1 MPRIALVQDG
11 TEVARQRYAD
21 VLERF
26 LRCREQLS
34 STRGLDFSL
43 EPFTDDRVRFL
54 LSGIS
59 PEEFDCIVFASN
71 ALLSD
76 GVMRSV
82 ARHRGEL
89 RRYVRSGGGLLVLHQ
104 VRPSLDD
111 VLPADVCPRLVDR
124 SSRPGVEVRA
134 DAPDDVTLRYPESVA
149 LDRLAERQDGS
160 GPSRLYWKAFGRDSM
175 PQKLRPVL
183 SAGDGGS
190 EVLLART
197 VSGIPERVVV
207 ATVPLDWHG
216 SIELL
221 VNAIRYV
228 SLGEPRRLL
237 WLPEGAENERTDLFL
252 RWLYSDGAS
261 AVTSMPGPDTMSEP
275 EQWLFD
281 QVDVCIVPPRQFDA
295 VRNWPEIVAF
305 VARGGTLITAEPVDK
320 VGASE
325 VSALIGGYSQRVL
338 ARRLYAELAANPAWV
353 SFDNAFHLRN
363 VVSALDLFRRK
374 GMDDTVLAV
383 RPDDIRHLA
392 DPIRRR
398 LGQEDHRDDLS
409 SSLALGEILCHLVPE
424 PRGDASLFA
433 WMDQRGPSVEE
444 DVRLQIRALRSR
456 WLCQPDPDFLQ
467 QACRLLVERSSPQG
481 PPPSFAPVVRLMDA
495 FTMLDDAGLLVADE
509 ASIEAFAE
517 ALNAELRQRQL
528 EPDVGWISV
537 EATADITRGLVALI
551 GRLPRSDA
559 QNALAAH
566 LAAGATV
573 LRRAMPRYD
582 DREPSRAWL
591 AQLARLI
598 HALVVVDERFPIGLQ
613 RLASLEW
620 PDDGPARDLGSGAED
635 SLMVDLAVQVKDLR
649 ATEQDLREQLRVK
662 EQDVR
667 EQRWAAATGRAFAT
681 VLGTA
686 LVAVPF
692 AVFLWLFTP
701 DSAWDWIANVGIL
714 LPVFAVALG
723 LMFVLLKRGRLLTAL
738 ADRSLEL
745 LGELSGVL
753 AKIGSIKRR
762 SPDQ

>member
-26 LRCREQLS
+26 LRCRDELS

-43 EPFTDDRVRFL
+43 QVFTDDAVRFL

-71 ALLSD
+71 ALLSE
-76 GVMRSV
+76 GVMRSL
-82 ARHRGEL
+82 ARHRVEL
-89 RRYVRSGGGLLVLHQ
+89 RRYVSAGGGLLVLHQ

-111 VLPADVCPRLVDR
+111 VLPPDVCPRLVDR
-124 SSRPGVEVRA
+124 TARPGVEVHA
-134 DAPDDVTLRYPESVA
+134 DVPDDVTLRYPKSVA
-149 LDRLAERQDGS
+149 LDRLAEGQDGS
-160 GPSRLYWKAFGRDSM
+160 GPSRLYWKALVRDSM
-175 PQKLRPVL
+175 PQKLRPIL

-207 ATVPLDWHG
+207 APVPLDWHD

-237 WLPEGAENERTDLFL
+237 WLPSAAENERTDLFL

-261 AVTSMPGPDTMSEP
+261 AVSSMPGPETMSEP
-275 EQWLFD
+275 ERWLFD

-295 VRNWPEIVAF
+295 VRDRPEIEAF
-305 VARGGTLITAEPVDK
+305 VARGGTLITAEPVGED
-320 VGASE
+320 GASE

-374 GMDDTVLAV
+374 GLDDTVLAV
-383 RPDDIRHLA
+383 RPADIEHLA
-392 DPIRRR
+392 HPIKRR
-398 LGQEDHRDDLS
+398 LRQEDHRDDLS

-424 PRGDASLFA
+424 PRQHASLFS
-433 WMDQRGPSVEE
+433 WMDRRGSSAGQ

-456 WLCQPDPDFLQ
+456 WLGRPDPGFLQ
-467 QACRLLVERSSPQG
+467 EACRLLEDRSSPDG
-481 PPPSFAPVVRLMDA
+481 PPPSFAPVVRVMDA
-495 FTMLDDAGLLVADE
+495 LTMLDDAGLLRADH

-517 ALNAELRQRQL
+517 SLDAELRQRPP

-551 GRLPRSDA
+551 GRLRRPDA
-559 QNALAAH
+559 QNALARH
-566 LAAGATV
+566 LATGATV

-591 AQLARLI
+591 AQLARLT
-598 HALVVVDERFPIGLQ
+598 HALVVVDEQFPIGLQ

-620 PDDGPARDLGSGAED
+620 PDQGPSRDLGSGSED

-649 ATEQDLREQLRVK
+649 VK
-662 EQDVR
+662 ELALE

-681 VLGTA
+681 VLGSA